1 MKRVTTLETGRS
13 SSHSGGFTL
22 VELLV
27 VISIIIFL
35 ITMLAMTAR
44 GLLKRAN
51 IAATDSLLQRI
62 GLFIDNYHGKTG
74 SYPADGIDEALIT
87 DEGTPLQSGSAL
99 GYILRQPIRHREKL
113 PTGEF
118 RIVSSEQAVGEF
130 TGDELGEIFEG
141 DGNARELIDS
151 WGIPLH
157 YDAGISSYSPQNEGD
172 VHLFWD
178 DLLDEGAV
186 HNLDPRELDAVATSG
201 PQNIGQYDV
210 WSHGSDGHNEE
221 ELPED
226 AISNWAQQ

>member
-130 TGDELGEIFEG
+130 TGPYIYRENGSKRRKEDWMIKESSFDLWSIGPDGINSACEGPDFDEESDDI
-141 DGNARELIDS
+141 GN
-151 WGIPLH
+151 W
-157 YDAGISSYSPQNEGD
+157 
-172 VHLFWD
+172 
-178 DLLDEGAV
+178 
-186 HNLDPRELDAVATSG
+186 
-201 PQNIGQYDV
+201 
-210 WSHGSDGHNEE
+210 
-221 ELPED
+221 
-226 AISNWAQQ
+226 